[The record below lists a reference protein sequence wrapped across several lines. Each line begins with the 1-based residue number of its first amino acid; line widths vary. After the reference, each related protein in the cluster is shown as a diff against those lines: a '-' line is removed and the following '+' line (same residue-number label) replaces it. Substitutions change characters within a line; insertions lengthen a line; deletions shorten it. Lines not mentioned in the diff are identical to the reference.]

1 MQKYDKIVIGR
12 KEKACFPDLNINQ
25 IDVKIDSG
33 AYSCSIDCSHIS
45 EVYQNNNKV
54 LEVVFLQRNDDKFT
68 NEKIY
73 FKEFSQK
80 KVTSS
85 NGNSQVRYIVLLK
98 IKLFDKVYTSPF
110 SLTNRSGL
118 NTPILIGRKLLN
130 KNFIIDTS
138 KKYLSNNCSK

>member
-1 MQKYDKIVIGR
+1 MQKYDKIIIGR
-12 KEKACFPDLNINQ
+12 KEKACFPDLNIDK

-45 EVYQNNNKV
+45 EVYHNNHRV
-54 LEVVFLQRNDDKFT
+54 LEVVFLQHHDEKFT
-68 NEKIY
+68 NEKLY

-85 NGNSQVRYIVLLK
+85 SGNSQVRYIIDLK
-98 IKLFDKVYTSPF
+98 IKLFGKDYTAPF

-118 NTPILIGRKLLN
+118 KTPILIGRKLLN
-130 KNFIIDTS
+130 RNFLIDTS
-138 KKYLSNNCSK
+138 KKYLSNKYFK